1 MIKISLCL
9 FHIFLLSLPFEKTKV
24 IIIYRS
30 AYYSMKEKLIK
41 VGISVGD
48 INGIGLEII
57 LKVNSNVVK
66 VFYHLNSNCPAHKH
80 QYDIILKDNNCFI
93 V

>member
-1 MIKISLCL
+1 MKFLENGPNVDQYFLLVTPKSRLCGDAVRKTIKEKIS
-9 FHIFLLSLPFEKTKV
+9 K
-24 IIIYRS
+24 
-30 AYYSMKEKLIK
+30 
-41 VGISVGD
+41 
-48 INGIGLEII
+48 GLEII